1 MKYFVYCITFF
12 VILVSFVSCSNNKS
26 ANIKT
31 NSKKISI
38 VTTIFPEYDW
48 VKNIIGDKF
57 SNFDITM
64 LYNTGTDLH
73 SYQPSADDIIKISN
87 SDIFIYV
94 GGESDKWIDEVL
106 EKAVNKNITVI
117 NLLNLLGE
125 LAKEEETVEGMQKEK
140 HHHEH
145 GHKHREEPYS
155 DHDKHHDNYDN
166 NGKEEEHEKE
176 YDEHVWLSLRNAKIF
191 VKKIAEVICIKD
203 SANANTYK
211 NNVKDYIDR
220 LTDLDLKYKH
230 VVDSSSMKTI
240 LFGDRFPFR
249 YLVDDYGLKYFAAFA
264 GCSAES
270 EASFETIIFLAK
282 KVDELKLNTIL
293 TIEGNRYKIAQ
304 TIIQNTKSKNQKIA
318 VINSMQSITAQDIE
332 KGISYISIMEQNI
345 DVLSQSLK

>member
-1 MKYFVYCITFF
+1 MDRRSVR
-12 VILVSFVSCSNNKS
+12 
-26 ANIKT
+26 
-31 NSKKISI
+31 
-38 VTTIFPEYDW
+38 
-48 VKNIIGDKF
+48 KN
-57 SNFDITM
+57 
-64 LYNTGTDLH
+64 
-73 SYQPSADDIIKISN
+73 
-87 SDIFIYV
+87 
-94 GGESDKWIDEVL
+94 
-106 EKAVNKNITVI
+106 VNKNITVI
-117 NLLNLLGE
+117 NLLNLLE
-125 LAKEEETVEGMQKEK
+125 ELKLAKEEETVEGMQEEK
-140 HHHEH
+140 HDNEH
-145 GHKHREEPYS
+145 GHKYIEEPKDY
-155 DHDKHHDNYDN
+155 HNKHRDKHNHDSDV
-166 NGKEEEHEKE
+166 KE

-230 VVDSSSMKTI
+230 VVDSFSMKTI

-293 TIEGNRYKIAQ
+293 TIEENKYKIAQ
-304 TIIQNTKSKNQKIA
+304 TIIQNTKSKNQNIA

>member
-1 MKYFVYCITFF
+1 MKHFIYCIIFL
-12 VILVSFVSCSNNKS
+12 VILVSFVSCSNNNP

-64 LYNTGTDLH
+64 LYNAGTDLH

-94 GGESDKWIDEVL
+94 GGESDEWIEEVL
-106 EKAVNKNITVI
+106 EKNVNKNITVI
-117 NLLNLLGE
+117 NLLNLLE
-125 LAKEEETVEGMQKEK
+125 ELKLAKEEETVEGMQ
-140 HHHEH
+140 
-145 GHKHREEPYS
+145 
-155 DHDKHHDNYDN
+155 
-166 NGKEEEHEKE
+166 EEEHDNEHEHKYLEGPKDYHNKHRDKHNHDSDVKE

-293 TIEGNRYKIAQ
+293 TIEGNKYKIAQ
-304 TIIQNTKSKNQKIA
+304 TIIQNTKSKNQNIA

>member
-1 MKYFVYCITFF
+1 MKHFIYCIIFF
-12 VILVSFVSCSNNKS
+12 VILVSFVSCSNNNP

-64 LYNTGTDLH
+64 LHNAGTDLH
-73 SYQPSADDIIKISN
+73 SYQPSSDDIIKISN

-94 GGESDKWIDEVL
+94 GGESDEWIEEVL
-106 EKAVNKNITVI
+106 EKTVNKNIKVI
-117 NLLNLLGE
+117 NLLNLLE
-125 LAKEEETVEGMQKEK
+125 ELKLAKEEETVEGMQ
-140 HHHEH
+140 
-145 GHKHREEPYS
+145 
-155 DHDKHHDNYDN
+155 
-166 NGKEEEHEKE
+166 EEEHDNEHEHKYLEEPKDYHNKHRDKHNHDSDVKE

-293 TIEGNRYKIAQ
+293 TIEGNNHKIAQ
-304 TIIQNTKSKNQKIA
+304 TIIQNTKSKNQNIA

>member
-48 VKNIIGDKF
+48 VKNIIGDKI

-73 SYQPSADDIIKISN
+73 SYQPSTDDIIKISN

-145 GHKHREEPYS
+145 EHKHREEPYS

-176 YDEHVWLSLRNAKIF
+176 YDEHVWLSLRNTKIF
-191 VKKIAEVICIKD
+191 VEKIAEVICIKD
-203 SANANTYK
+203 SANADIYK
-211 NNVKDYIDR
+211 NNVNVYIDR
-220 LTDLDLKYKH
+220 LTDLDLKYKQ
-230 VVDSSSMKTI
+230 VVDSSSKKTI

-249 YLVDDYGLKYFAAFA
+249 YLVADYGLKYFAAFA
-264 GCSAES
+264 GCNAES
-270 EASFETIIFLAK
+270 EASFETIIFLSK

-293 TIEGNRYKIAQ
+293 TIEGNNHKIAQ
-304 TIIQNTKSKNQKIA
+304 TIIQNTKAKNQNIV
-318 VINSMQSITAQDIE
+318 VINSMQSITAQNIE
-332 KGISYISIMEQNI
+332 KGISYISIMEQNL
-345 DVLSQSLK
+345 DVLSQALK

>member
-1 MKYFVYCITFF
+1 MKHFIYCIIFL
-12 VILVSFVSCSNNKS
+12 VILVSFVSCSNNNP

-117 NLLNLLGE
+117 NLLNLLE
-125 LAKEEETVEGMQKEK
+125 ELKLAKEEETVEGMQEEK
-140 HHHEH
+140 HDNEH
-145 GHKHREEPYS
+145 GHKYIEEPKDY
-155 DHDKHHDNYDN
+155 HNKHRDKHNHDSDV
-166 NGKEEEHEKE
+166 KE

-230 VVDSSSMKTI
+230 VVDSFSMKTI

-293 TIEGNRYKIAQ
+293 TIEGNNHKIAQ
-304 TIIQNTKSKNQKIA
+304 TIIQNTKSKNQNIA

>member
-1 MKYFVYCITFF
+1 MKHFIYCIIFL
-12 VILVSFVSCSNNKS
+12 VILVSFVSCSNNNP

-57 SNFDITM
+57 SNFNITM
-64 LYNTGTDLH
+64 LYNAGTDLH

-94 GGESDKWIDEVL
+94 GGESDEWIEEVL
-106 EKAVNKNITVI
+106 EKTVNKNITVI
-117 NLLNLLGE
+117 NLLNLLE
-125 LAKEEETVEGMQKEK
+125 ELKLAKEEETVEGMQEEE
-140 HHHEH
+140 HDNEH
-145 GHKHREEPYS
+145 GHKYLEEPKDY
-155 DHDKHHDNYDN
+155 HNKHRDKHNHDSDV
-166 NGKEEEHEKE
+166 KE

-293 TIEGNRYKIAQ
+293 TIEGNNHKIAQ
-304 TIIQNTKSKNQKIA
+304 TIIQNTKSKNQNIA